1 MAKTNKEHG
10 GKKNIA
16 GVVEELIL
24 PTVNELGY
32 DLWDVVFEKE
42 GSEWYLRITI
52 DLFEGITID
61 DCEKVHR
68 AIDPLLDEADPIE
81 GSYRLEV
88 SSPGIER
95 ELRLPRHV
103 AEFTGT
109 DETVEIR
116 FFAPRNGQKSM
127 TGVIDEYDETT
138 DTLTFTPDGGES
150 IEIKRADCAKIKT
163 VFDFSELN

>member
-1 MAKTNKEHG
+1 MAKKENG

-16 GVVEELIL
+16 GNVEKLLL
-24 PTVNELGY
+24 PVINEMGY
-32 DLWDVVFEKE
+32 DLWDVEYEKE
-42 GSEWYLRITI
+42 GADWILRITI

-81 GSYRLEV
+81 DAYRLEV

-103 AEFTGT
+103 TAFTGT
-109 DETVEIR
+109 DEKVEVR
-116 FFAPRNGQKSM
+116 FFAPRDGKKSVIG
-127 TGVIDEYDETT
+127 TIDEYDPET
-138 DTLTFTPDGGES
+138 DMMTFTPEGGEAFTL
-150 IEIKRADCAKIKT
+150 KRTDCAKIKT
-163 VFDFSELN
+163 VFDFGEFN